1 MTGFIEKCP
10 AGAKCFTFIGTRNRK
25 GASSSWKLL
34 GISILMFQKGNIYEV
49 IVFLY
54 SVVLVN
60 DILPDKRLQ
69 NNILNNFKVEAMK
82 TSVYIETHFGISINH
97 VARRCNEQKSR
108 CNSIKVHAD
117 KTYDNI

>member
-1 MTGFIEKCP
+1 
-10 AGAKCFTFIGTRNRK
+10 
-25 GASSSWKLL
+25 
-34 GISILMFQKGNIYEV
+34 MFQKGNIYEV

-97 VARRCNEQKSR
+97 AASRCNEQKSR
-108 CNSIKVHAD
+108 CNSIKVHVD